1 MGLDLFLL
9 IYTEHVYIS
18 SYMYIDIYVCISHL
32 HRQTQLYICM
42 HLYFYPRL
50 CYTYAAAIHKQPL
63 LWLLISALSLQLL
76 CLDLGKRTDLAEKI
90 TLYNWEKK
98 GGGGDLFIY
107 LFVSDTS
114 ITSVTGV
121 DFVADS
127 IMQYHKVQVVSC
139 ADALS

>member
-50 CYTYAAAIHKQPL
+50 CYTYAAVIHKQPL

-90 TLYNWEKK
+90 TLYNWENKR
-98 GGGGDLFIY
+98 GGGGGFIY
-107 LFVSDTS
+107 LFVCFRYINYFCYWGRFCSRFYNAVPQS
-114 ITSVTGV
+114 TGS
-121 DFVADS
+121 F
-127 IMQYHKVQVVSC
+127 MC
-139 ADALS
+139 